1 MPSDDILSFADG
13 AVVAADENSILQ
25 PFYEDNVRFEKAK
38 EDNIDEKK
46 LRSPI
51 MTGIG
56 GNLRNYAVKGSRAI
70 FHIIKQQIK
79 AR

>member
-1 MPSDDILSFADG
+1 MPEAEIIAFADG
-13 AVVAADENSILQ
+13 AVVSAPDDSLLQ
-25 PFYEDNVRFEKAK
+25 PFYEDNVTFEKAK
-38 EDNIDEKK
+38 EDNVDEKK

-56 GNLRNYAVKGSRAI
+56 GNIRNYAIKGSRAI